1 MAIIDR
7 ISYAFLGLLF
17 GALLGVACWWLYGL
31 SFSLHHRGPGIDP
44 ILHHWVTRVGGA
56 FAVLGFLFRERVGDF
71 IGNTIS
77 AIFHF
82 ESHSARGSTASA
94 FVGLVLLA
102 IVIAA
107 AWFTVP
113 A

>member
-7 ISYAFLGLLF
+7 ITYAFLGLLF

-44 ILHHWVTRVGGA
+44 ILRHWVTWVGGA
-56 FAVLGFLFRERVGDF
+56 FAALGFLLRERVGDF
-71 IGNTIS
+71 IGATIS

-82 ESHSARGSTASA
+82 EARGARGSTAGA
-94 FVGLVLLA
+94 LVGLVLLV
-102 IVIAA
+102 IVIAV

-113 A
+113 T